1 MAVIYAQYELR
12 LYDTD
17 SYPVSD
23 DQNRNNSLFFVS
35 PIHQRPS
42 PADNSLHIDSNTR
55 FIKNHNHNSLGSN
68 PSNWLIGFIH
78 KNSSLD

>member
-17 SYPVSD
+17 SVATD
-23 DQNRNNSLFFVS
+23 DQNRNNSLFFIS
-35 PIHQRPS
+35 TLHHRPS
-42 PADNSLHIDSNTR
+42 PNDNSLHIDSNAR
-55 FIKNHNHNSLGSN
+55 FIKNHNHNSVGSN

-78 KNSSLD
+78 KNSSID